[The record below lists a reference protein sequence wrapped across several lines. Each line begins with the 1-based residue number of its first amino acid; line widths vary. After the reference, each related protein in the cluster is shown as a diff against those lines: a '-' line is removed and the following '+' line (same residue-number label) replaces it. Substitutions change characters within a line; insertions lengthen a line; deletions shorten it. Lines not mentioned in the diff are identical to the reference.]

1 MIPKQFT
8 TLFHSLKKNLVNL
21 CVMEETE
28 DNIVFLLFDKL
39 ISFEYMSNYCLLSS
53 FNKIELFE
61 INDFQQYRFIFNEDY
76 KY

>member
-1 MIPKQFT
+1 
-8 TLFHSLKKNLVNL
+8 
-21 CVMEETE
+21 MEETE